1 MQGFE
6 TVFAGVVT
14 TPLLNILLQSPRS
27 SRWRD
32 LLWHSAICPDN
43 EAHYGRMNA
52 GPQTQV
58 DEIAPDIFRMS
69 TWVPDI
75 TENGFTFNQFLL
87 TGDEP
92 MLFHTGQRQLFPL
105 VSEAINQIVPVEK
118 LRWISFGH
126 LEADE
131 CGAMNLFLDAAPNA
145 EVIHGPLACMLSL
158 TDMCDRPPVATS
170 AEPGAVHDIGGHRL
184 RFIPTP
190 HVPHNWEAG
199 LWFDE
204 TTSTLLAGDL
214 FTHTGQ
220 CPSLTESDC
229 VAPALDAEEIFH
241 ATGLTSNLGPTLEQ
255 LAELR
260 PTTLAIM
267 HGSSYTGDGAA
278 QLRELA
284 EGYAAMAGTG

>member
-1 MQGFE
+1 M
-6 TVFAGVVT
+6 
-14 TPLLNILLQSPRS
+14 R
-27 SRWRD
+27 
-32 LLWHSAICPDN
+32 
-43 EAHYGRMNA
+43 A

-58 DEIAPDIFRMS
+58 DEIR
-69 TWVPDI
+69 
-75 TENGFTFNQFLL
+75 
-87 TGDEP
+87 
-92 MLFHTGQRQLFPL
+92 FHCGHRQLFPS
-105 VSEAINQIVPVEK
+105 VSEAINRVVPLEK

-126 LEADE
+126 VEADE
-131 CGAMNLFLDAAPNA
+131 CGAMNLLLAAAPNA
-145 EVIHGPLACMLSL
+145 EVIHGALACMVSL
-158 TDMCDRPPVATS
+158 VDLCDRPPVVAP
-170 AEPGAVHDIGGHRL
+170 EDAVHDIGGHRL

-229 VAPALDAEEIFH
+229 VAPALEAEELFH
-241 ATGLTSNLGPTLEQ
+241 SSGLTTNLAPTLEQ
-255 LAELR
+255 LAELH

-278 QLRELA
+278 QLRALA
-284 EGYAAMAGTG
+284 EGYTAMAGTA

>member
-1 MQGFE
+1 MELRGSVE
-6 TVFAGVVT
+6 IAAAVT
-14 TPLLNILLQSPRS
+14 A
-27 SRWRD
+27 D
-32 LLWHSAICPDN
+32 LPWHSATCPDN

-52 GPQTQV
+52 GPNTRV
-58 DEIAPDIFRMS
+58 DEIAPDIFRLS

-92 MLFHTGQRQLFPL
+92 MLFHCGHRQLFPA
-105 VSEAINQIVPVEK
+105 VSEAINQVVPLEK

-131 CGAMNLFLDAAPNA
+131 CGAMNLMLAAAPNA
-145 EVIHGPLACMLSL
+145 EVIHGALACMVSL
-158 TDMCDRPPVATS
+158 TDLCDRPPVVAT
-170 AEPGAVHDIGGHRL
+170 EEGVHDIGGHRL

-190 HVPHNWEAG
+190 HVPHNWEAA

-229 VAPALDAEEIFH
+229 VAPALDAENLFH
-241 ATGLTSNLGPTLEQ
+241 ATGLTTNLGPTLEQ
-255 LAELR
+255 LAALH
-260 PTTLAIM
+260 PATLAIM

-278 QLRELA
+278 QLRGLA
-284 EGYAAMAGTG
+284 EGYAAMAGAG